1 MTRDRVCFLTLRLH
15 KLTDVAERLGCHV
28 ETLRIRIR
36 RGRLKAVRGP
46 HGAYYI
52 SAQSRGGLLVR
63 KRPIVQVGTPTAQDV
78 EAAWRR
84 VKTRLSRMTGAHDEA
99 VPFLRALEAD
109 PGLHRAVYR
118 LAVACGLHE
127 LGYGIDAIAAAIGVS
142 KRQARR
148 LIGKDP
154 NRPVARVAHRW
165 WLREARR
172 LVAEL
177 RSELQAEGIRFHE
190 WTMRGRRKAGPPTRP
205 DRPRPAF
212 KMKALLPDERLV
224 LRHAGL
230 SLAQIRAIE
239 TIGLSADELNRLL
252 LRGSFR

>member
-1 MTRDRVCFLTLRLH
+1 MRLY
-15 KLTDVAERLGCHV
+15 KLADVADRLGCHV

-36 RGRLKAVRGP
+36 SGRLKAVRGP

-63 KRPIVQVGTPTAQDV
+63 KRPIVRVGAPAIQDV

-84 VKTRLSRMTGAHDEA
+84 VKTRLNRMPRAEDEV

-118 LAVACGLHE
+118 LVVAIGLQE
-127 LGYGIDAIAAAIGVS
+127 LGYSVVDIASAVGVS
-142 KRQARR
+142 ERQTRR
-148 LIGKDP
+148 LIAKDP
-154 NRPVARVAHRW
+154 YRPVARVAHRW
-165 WLREARR
+165 WVREARR
-172 LVAEL
+172 LVGESRAQ
-177 RSELQAEGIRFHE
+177 LQAEGIRFHE
-190 WTMRGRRKAGPPTRP
+190 WTMRGYRWAGPPTRP

-212 KMKALLPDERLV
+212 KVKALLRDERLV

-239 TIGLSADELNRLL
+239 TIGLAADELNQLL
-252 LRGSFR
+252 LKGSFA

>member
-1 MTRDRVCFLTLRLH
+1 MRLH
-15 KLTDVAERLGCHV
+15 KLTDVAERLGCHM

-36 RGRLKAVRGP
+36 SGRLKAVRGP

-63 KRPIVQVGTPTAQDV
+63 KRPIAQVGAPTAQDV

-84 VKTRLSRMTGAHDEA
+84 VKNRLGRMPGAQEEL
-99 VPFLRALEAD
+99 VPFLSVLEAN
-109 PGLHRAVYR
+109 PGLHHAVYR
-118 LAVACGLHE
+118 LVVANGLHE
-127 LGYGIDAIAAAIGVS
+127 VGCGVSAIARAVGVS
-142 KRQARR
+142 ERQARR

-154 NRPVARVAHRW
+154 YRPVARVAHRW

-172 LVAEL
+172 LVGEL
-177 RSELQAEGIRFHE
+177 RAELQAEGIQFHQ

-212 KMKALLPDERLV
+212 KVTTLLPDERLV
-224 LRHAGL
+224 LRRAGL

-239 TIGLSADELNRLL
+239 VIGLAADELNQLFL
-252 LRGSFR
+252 KGSFE

>member
-1 MTRDRVCFLTLRLH
+1 MRLY
-15 KLTDVAERLGCHV
+15 KLADVADRLGCHV

-36 RGRLKAVRGP
+36 SGRLKAVRGP

-52 SAQSRGGLLVR
+52 SGQSRGGLLVR
-63 KRPIVQVGTPTAQDV
+63 KRPIVLVAAPTVQDV

-84 VKTRLSRMTGAHDEA
+84 VKARLGRTPGAQDE
-99 VPFLRALEAD
+99 VMPFLRVLEAD

-118 LAVACGLHE
+118 LAVAFGLHE
-127 LGYGIDAIAAAIGVS
+127 LGHSIDGIAAAIGVS

-212 KMKALLPDERLV
+212 KVRALLQDEKLV
-224 LRHAGL
+224 LLRSGL
-230 SLAQIRAIE
+230 STAQIRAIE
-239 TIGLSADELNRLL
+239 TIGLAADELNQLF
-252 LRGSFR
+252 LRGSFK